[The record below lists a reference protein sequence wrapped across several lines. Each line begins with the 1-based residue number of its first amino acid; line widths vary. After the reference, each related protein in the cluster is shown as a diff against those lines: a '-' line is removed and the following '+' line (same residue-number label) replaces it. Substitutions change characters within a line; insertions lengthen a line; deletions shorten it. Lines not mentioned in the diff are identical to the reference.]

1 MQTNNILTI
10 HNIHSIKGTT
20 IPTPNLVEKVVIWDI
35 ETSEYQYRV
44 LITDNHNI
52 VIVLLINRE
61 NVHYPGSLAKDV
73 NSYICIMEH
82 KYGYEIDEEK
92 WVLETDDF
100 KDKDTFIKIIG
111 ARAEELIFKRIMRQ
125 KKEAARMVTIPNH
138 PPVSTLH
145 NLKNSKNYKRIEPF
159 GYTPKE
165 SKPNLTH
172 KIKKIMQGLGQLP
185 DYIIH
190 KIQYYIRK
198 IV

>member
-10 HNIHSIKGTT
+10 HNIHSIKGTQ
-20 IPTPNLVEKVVIWDI
+20 IPTPNLVEKFVIWHI
-35 ETSEYQYRV
+35 ESSEFQYRMV
-44 LITDNHNI
+44 ITHNNEADL
-52 VIVLLINRE
+52 VMTINRE

-92 WVLETDDF
+92 WVLETEDF

-111 ARAEELIFKRIMRQ
+111 ERAEQLVFKRIMRQ

-138 PPVSTLH
+138 PPLKTLH
-145 NLKNSKNYKRIEPF
+145 STGYKDTPIS
-159 GYTPKE
+159 YKPKE

-172 KIKKIMQGLGQLP
+172 KIKKIMQELGQLP

>member
-10 HNIHSIKGTT
+10 HNIHSIKGTQ
-20 IPTPNLVEKVVIWDI
+20 IPTPNLVEKFVIWHI
-35 ETSEYQYRV
+35 ESSEFQYRMV
-44 LITDNHNI
+44 ITHNMEADL
-52 VIVLLINRE
+52 VMKINRE

-92 WVLETDDF
+92 WVLETEDF

-111 ARAEELIFKRIMRQ
+111 ERAEQLVFKRIMRQ

-138 PPVSTLH
+138 PPVSTLY
-145 NLKNSKNYKRIEPF
+145 STGYKKKPIF
-159 GYTPKE
+159 DKPKE

-172 KIKKIMQGLGQLP
+172 KIKKIMQVLGQLP